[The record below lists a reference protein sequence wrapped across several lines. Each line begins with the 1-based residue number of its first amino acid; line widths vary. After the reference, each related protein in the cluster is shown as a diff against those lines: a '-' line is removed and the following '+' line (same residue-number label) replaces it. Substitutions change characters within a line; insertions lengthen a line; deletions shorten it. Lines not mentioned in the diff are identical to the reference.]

1 MVVSQNGKINISS
14 LQVMK
19 TLLALLEE
27 ACTMQELLEKLN
39 SREKE
44 SIFNN
49 SVVSKYINTC
59 RYCEIEIPKIQN
71 KYFVTKIPFGLNLSI
86 SDVELLKKMQKLCN
100 ECFSKKIN
108 KGFNAFINKL
118 NRFSNKTILRF
129 EKETINI
136 SFEAFEKAIKEE
148 RKIRLLLKNQK
159 ALDCIPL
166 SITTHQKRTYFRIK
180 HDNKEKSIALDRIL
194 GIEIL
199 NEIFKTPDFEYNIA
213 IFEVRGNLA
222 HRYNLREN
230 ETMIKKEESS
240 ITIENK
246 GEDINILLSR
256 LLRYDSL
263 CEVKSPALCRSEMIK
278 IINDTLAN
286 YGEK

>member
-1 MVVSQNGKINISS
+1 MVASQNGKINTSS

-27 ACTMQELLEKLN
+27 ACTMQELIEKLN
-39 SREKE
+39 SKEKD

-49 SVVSKYINTC
+49 SVISKYINTC
-59 RYCEIEIPKIQN
+59 RYCNIEIPKIQN

-86 SDVELLKKMQKLCN
+86 NDVELLKKMQKLCSD
-100 ECFSKKIN
+100 CFSKKIN
-108 KGFNAFINKL
+108 KGFNSFIDKL
-118 NRFSNKTILRF
+118 NRFSNKTILRI

-148 RKIRLLLKNQK
+148 RKVRLMLRTQ
-159 ALDCIPL
+159 AVIDCIPL

-180 HDNKEKSIALDRIL
+180 HDNKEKSIALDRII

-199 NEIFKTPDFEYNIA
+199 NEIFKTPDFENNIA

-230 ETMIKKEESS
+230 EVMIKQEGSS

-246 GEDINILLSR
+246 GEDMNLLLSR

-286 YGEK
+286 YGE

>member
-1 MVVSQNGKINISS
+1 MVASQNGKINTSS

-27 ACTMQELLEKLN
+27 ACTMQELIEKLN
-39 SREKE
+39 SKEKD

-49 SVVSKYINTC
+49 SVISKYINTC
-59 RYCEIEIPKIQN
+59 RYCNIEIPKIQN

-86 SDVELLKKMQKLCN
+86 NDVELLKKMQKLCSDY
-100 ECFSKKIN
+100 FSKKIN
-108 KGFNAFINKL
+108 KGFNSFIDKL
-118 NRFSNKTILRF
+118 NRFSNKTILRI

-148 RKIRLLLKNQK
+148 RKVRLMLRTQ
-159 ALDCIPL
+159 AVIDCIPL

-180 HDNKEKSIALDRIL
+180 HDNKEKSIALDRII

-199 NEIFKTPDFEYNIA
+199 NEIFKTPDFENNTA

-230 ETMIKKEESS
+230 EVMIKQEGSS

-246 GEDINILLSR
+246 GEDMNLLLSR

-286 YGEK
+286 YGE